1 MSKYVKNMIADYV
14 RAELDGVSDA
24 LLVNVIGL
32 TAISNMKLRAELKSK
47 NINLLVVKNSLAAR
61 ALAGTPLASLFED
74 VSGPTAI
81 CWGSEDIVSL
91 AKEITRLAD
100 VKAYEKFEPR
110 GGMMEGS
117 RLTAS
122 QVGEV
127 SKWPS
132 RQEQLSLLVGQ
143 ILGPGARL
151 AAQLSGPGG
160 MLAGQ
165 IKEKAKEEEG
175 SEPAEAA
182 AEGSAG

>member
-1 MSKYVKNMIADYV
+1 MSKYVKNLISQHV
-14 RAELDGVSDA
+14 RDELQGVSDA

-32 TAISNMKLRAELKSK
+32 KATSNMKLRAELQSK

-61 ALAGTPLASLFED
+61 ALEGTPLAGLFED
-74 VSGPTAI
+74 VSGSTAV
-81 CWGSEDIVSL
+81 CWGAEDIVSL

-100 VKAYEKFEPR
+100 VKEYEKFEAR
-110 GGMMEGS
+110 GGWMEGG
-117 RLTAS
+117 RLTAA

-143 ILGPGARL
+143 ILGPGGRL

-165 IKEKAKEEEG
+165 IKEKAKEEDSAAAG
-175 SEPAEAA
+175 EAA
-182 AEGSAG
+182 SEGSAG